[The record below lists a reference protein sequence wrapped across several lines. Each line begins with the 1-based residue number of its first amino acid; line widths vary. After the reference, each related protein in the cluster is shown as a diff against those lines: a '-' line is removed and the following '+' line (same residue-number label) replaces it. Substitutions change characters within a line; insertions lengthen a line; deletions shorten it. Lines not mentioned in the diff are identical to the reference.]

1 MLKVFSYG
9 KMVAPSI
16 GRDPEP
22 IELVAKL
29 QDYVVCQND
38 SSRYCG
44 VSINFL
50 KENQES
56 LTHKLDIVLHIT
68 VIHWR

>member
-9 KMVAPSI
+9 KTVAPSI
-16 GRDPEP
+16 GRDPEA
-22 IELVAKL
+22 IKLVAKL